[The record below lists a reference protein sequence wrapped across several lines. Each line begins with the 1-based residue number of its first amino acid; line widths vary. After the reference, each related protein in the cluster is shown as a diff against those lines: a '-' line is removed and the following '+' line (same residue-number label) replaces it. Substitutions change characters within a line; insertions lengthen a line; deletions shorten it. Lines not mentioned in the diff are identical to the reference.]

1 MLWSITEALSLLF
14 LLEWLFQVHIYLFIA
29 VAYFVILLSDS
40 VDKETADPIK
50 IAIVTGLSAL
60 ILFTSLDSGSVI
72 QDTFPNGENGD
83 STLAMAGDFRIATS
97 ALALLTGL
105 TIVYFMAKI
114 HWHAPKNL
122 KKYTRLNL
130 LGAIFLGILSSLAVG
145 SGLTLIIPGIASAFI
160 SSGAL
165 LMAIAFVSQPKIG
178 YVLPFK
184 AERLTVIDIDSGIPL
199 FTHTWN
205 KKEEMLDDVL
215 FSGMIGGLSHFTT
228 EALRKGDIREVHLDQ
243 AILILERH
251 KEHPVFFV
259 LVTSN
264 PSPSLRSALTS
275 FAEKF
280 SKEFSFVVLDTDAY
294 EAASNIILT
303 CFPFVPEYD

>member
-1 MLWSITEALSLLF
+1 MF
-14 LLEWLFQVHIYLFIA
+14 LLEWLFRVHIYLFIA

-40 VDKETADPIK
+40 IDKETADPIK
-50 IAIVTGLSAL
+50 ISLVTGLSAL
-60 ILFTSLDSGSVI
+60 ILFTSLDSSSVI
-72 QDTFPNGENGD
+72 QDEFRNGD

-114 HWHAPKNL
+114 HWHAPRNL
-122 KKYTRLNL
+122 KKYSSLNL
-130 LGAIFLGILSSLAVG
+130 LGAILLGILSSLAVG
-145 SGLTLIIPGIASAFI
+145 SGLTMEIPGIASAFI

-165 LMAIAFVSQPKIG
+165 LMAIAFVSEPKIG

-199 FTHTWN
+199 FTYTWS

-228 EALRKGDIREVHLDQ
+228 EALRKGDIREIHLDQ

-259 LVTSN
+259 LVTSK
-264 PSPSLRSALTS
+264 PSPSLKSALTS
-275 FAEKF
+275 FAERF
-280 SKEFSFVVLDTDAY
+280 SKEFSFVVFDTDVY
-294 EAASNIILT
+294 EGASDIILN